1 MNKKHKF
8 KVTSPSN
15 IAVWGVISYN
25 FISFIWLAFCLK
37 YYSALTVD
45 DEKRQIGNLISG
57 FVKKVDYGRDFEQQ
71 LSFYVEARSAF
82 PNLDSVHAQLVQVS

>member
-1 MNKKHKF
+1 
-8 KVTSPSN
+8 
-15 IAVWGVISYN
+15 
-25 FISFIWLAFCLK
+25 
-37 YYSALTVD
+37 VD

-82 PNLDSVHAQLVQVS
+82 PNLDSVHAQLVQVSIQPLLFASYKIICKIARLLLQSHYY

>member
-1 MNKKHKF
+1 MP
-8 KVTSPSN
+8 SPSDM
-15 IAVWGVISYN
+15 AVLGSISDT
-25 FISFIWLAFCLK
+25 FISFIWLVFCLK

>member
-1 MNKKHKF
+1 
-8 KVTSPSN
+8 VPLPSC
-15 IAVWGVISYN
+15 IVVLR
-25 FISFIWLAFCLK
+25 FIYTFSCGLYVVSLN

-71 LSFYVEARSAF
+71 LSFYVESRSAF